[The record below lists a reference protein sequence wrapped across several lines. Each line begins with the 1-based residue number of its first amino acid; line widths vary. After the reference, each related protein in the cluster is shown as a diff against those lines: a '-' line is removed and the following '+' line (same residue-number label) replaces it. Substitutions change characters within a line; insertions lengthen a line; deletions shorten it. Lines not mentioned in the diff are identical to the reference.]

1 MPGHQ
6 EQVYCTM
13 CGKAMRTFYIKGER
27 IGRGYLGRGTFCSL
41 TCGYKF
47 AMRTI
52 HKKGN
57 A

>member
-1 MPGHQ
+1 MK

-13 CGKAMRTFYIKGER
+13 CGKTMRIVYRKGER
-27 IGRGYLGRGTFCSL
+27 VGRGYLGRGTFCSL
-41 TCGYKF
+41 TCGYMF

-57 A
+57 P